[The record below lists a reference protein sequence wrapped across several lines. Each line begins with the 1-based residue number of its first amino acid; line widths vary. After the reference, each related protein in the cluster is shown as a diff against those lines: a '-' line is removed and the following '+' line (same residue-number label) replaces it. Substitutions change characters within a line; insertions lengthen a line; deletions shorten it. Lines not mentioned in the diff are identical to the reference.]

1 VDPAGNSDEILT
13 EAILG
18 LGEPLVSGNLSPDA
32 YSVSRQDLKIVRRGL
47 VTQPWLLTRNG
58 NRSGSREILIPKS
71 RQNMQK
77 LSDKQAIALAEM
89 GLRLENHYGRPQDV
103 EWAVVGD
110 RLNIVQSRPITTTQ
124 APDASSNEGLE
135 TLNALVSRASASP
148 GIVAGTVRIIN
159 DAAQVDQVL
168 KGDILVTEITIPDF
182 VPAMKRAA
190 AIVND
195 RGGRTCH
202 AAIVS
207 REMGLPCIVVTI
219 DGTTKLRDIPVATV
233 DGGAGEVYEGD
244 HQTKLVPQVTEIPTD
259 ANLTTKTKL
268 NVNLADPDSAQRVAA
283 MCVDGVGLLRVEFM
297 IAQLGEHPRS
307 MLESGRA

>member
-1 VDPAGNSDEILT
+1 MGVRRRQAQHPSVAPHNYHPGPRCFAQRRVGNAEC
-13 EAILG
+13 LG
-18 LGEPLVSGNLSPDA
+18 LRSLC
-32 YSVSRQDLKIVRRGL
+32 
-47 VTQPWLLTRNG
+47 QPRHW
-58 NRSGSREILIPKS
+58 
-71 RQNMQK
+71 
-77 LSDKQAIALAEM
+77 
-89 GLRLENHYGRPQDV
+89 
-103 EWAVVGD
+103 
-110 RLNIVQSRPITTTQ
+110 
-124 APDASSNEGLE
+124 
-135 TLNALVSRASASP
+135 
-148 GIVAGTVRIIN
+148 AGTVRIIN

-168 KGDILVTEITIPDF
+168 KGDILVTEITTPDF

-207 REMGLPCIVVTI
+207 REMGLPCIVDTI

-244 HQTKLVPQVTEIPTD
+244 HQTKLVPQVIEIPTD

-268 NVNLADPDSAQRVAA
+268 YVNLADPDSAQRVAA
-283 MCVDGVGLLRVEFM
+283 MCVDGVGLLRAEFM

>member
-1 VDPAGNSDEILT
+1 MFTVDPAGNSDEILA

-47 VTQPWLLTRNG
+47 VTQPRLLTRNG
-58 NRSGSREILIPKS
+58 NRSGSREIFIPKS

-77 LSDKQAIALAEM
+77 LGDKQAIALAEM
-89 GLRLENHYGRPQDV
+89 GLRLENLYGRPQDV
-103 EWAVVGD
+103 EWAFVGD
-110 RLNIVQSRPITTTQ
+110 RLKILQSRPITTTQ
-124 APDASSNEGLE
+124 APDASPNEGLG
-135 TLNALVSRASASP
+135 TLNALVSGASASP
-148 GIVAGTVRIIN
+148 GIVAGTLRIIN

-207 REMGLPCIVVTI
+207 REMGLPCIVDTI
-219 DGTTKLRDIPVATV
+219 DGTTSCEASRWQRWTAGPERCMGATIRRNSF
-233 DGGAGEVYEGD
+233 
-244 HQTKLVPQVTEIPTD
+244 H
-259 ANLTTKTKL
+259 
-268 NVNLADPDSAQRVAA
+268 R
-283 MCVDGVGLLRVEFM
+283 
-297 IAQLGEHPRS
+297 
-307 MLESGRA
+307 